1 MNTPTDDEIV
11 AHIKATHDLSKPD
24 LKAVR
29 WALELAR
36 EGLPVPKKDEASE
49 LAKAVVV
56 AWYHRGRTGA
66 WDDLLYTSHRDKALE
81 AARTFLAAR
90 DAERDAEVK
99 ELVKAAYYALNW
111 LKVIRYE
118 DERTTNLSAAL
129 AKMERKP

>member
-24 LKAVR
+24 LKMVR

-36 EGLPVPKKDEASE
+36 EGLPVKDEARE
-49 LAKAVVV
+49 LAHK
-56 AWYHRGRTGA
+56 
-66 WDDLLYTSHRDKALE
+66 LYLCGDRDKATE
-81 AARTFLAAR
+81 IIRTFLAQR

-129 AKMERKP
+129 AKMERKS